1 MLTDTNRTLVF
12 IARMLRTFGFGMV
25 SVVLPLYLLNHC
37 GLSPKLFGLAL
48 TLTLI
53 EDAIATTA
61 IAAIA
66 DRFGRRIVLS
76 IAPLLITV
84 AGAGFV
90 LGQHNV
96 WVLMVVAVVGTISP
110 GGVEAGP
117 FLAVEQAVLSQTAQG
132 HKRTTLLSWYNVA
145 GSLFAALGAG
155 AAGVVTY
162 AFRRNGLD
170 EMTAFHAMLWGYAVI
185 GVLLMLI
192 AARLSAGAE
201 AKASA
206 VVVGRKVVMGLHKSK
221 VIVAKLAGL
230 QGIDALAGGL
240 IVQTIIVA
248 WFYTKFHVDAEH
260 LGPIFFG
267 TNILSAVS
275 FLAAAPLAKRIGL
288 LNTMVFTH
296 LPSNILLAFV
306 PLMPTF
312 YSAVGMLLLRH
323 LLSQMDVPT
332 RQAYTMA
339 LVDPDERSAA
349 AGITASVRSVA
360 QSVGPTITGLF
371 PHASIVAGVP
381 FVVCGIMKSGYDL
394 AIWQVFRKVPVP
406 KE

>member
-1 MLTDTNRTLVF
+1 MLNDTNRRLVF
-12 IARMLRTFGFGMV
+12 LARMLRTFGFGMV
-25 SVVLPLYLLNHC
+25 SVVLPLYLLQC
-37 GLSPKLFGLAL
+37 GLTPKLFGLAL

-53 EDAIATTA
+53 EDAVATTA

-66 DRFGRRIVLS
+66 DRFGRRTVLTL
-76 IAPLLITV
+76 APLLITF
-84 AGAGFV
+84 AGAGFA
-90 LGQHNV
+90 LAQHNV
-96 WVLMVVAVVGTISP
+96 WALMVVAVIGTISP

-117 FLAVEQAVLSQTAQG
+117 FLAVEQAVLSQTAEG
-132 HKRTTLLSWYNVA
+132 HKRTGLLAWYNVA

-155 AAGVVTY
+155 AVGMVVWLLK
-162 AFRRNGLD
+162 RNGVD
-170 EMTAFHAMLWGYAVI
+170 EMTAFRAMLWAYAVI

-192 AARLSAGAE
+192 AARLSTAAE
-201 AKASA
+201 AKPAA
-206 VVVGRKVVMGLHKSK
+206 AVVGRKVVMGLHKSK
-221 VIVAKLAGL
+221 RIVAKLAGL
-230 QGIDALAGGL
+230 QGVDALAGGL
-240 IVQTIIVA
+240 IVQAMVVY
-248 WFYTKFHVDAEH
+248 WFHVRFGVNAEE

-296 LPSNILLAFV
+296 LPSNILLTLV

-312 YSAVGMLLLRH
+312 HLAVAMLLVRH

-339 LVDPDERSAA
+339 LVAPDERSAA

-360 QSVGPTITGLF
+360 QSVGPTISGIF
-371 PHASIVAGVP
+371 PHAAIVAGVP
-381 FVVCGIMKSGYDL
+381 FLVCGIMKSGYDL
-394 AIWQVFRKVPVP
+394 AIWATFRKVKV
-406 KE
+406 E